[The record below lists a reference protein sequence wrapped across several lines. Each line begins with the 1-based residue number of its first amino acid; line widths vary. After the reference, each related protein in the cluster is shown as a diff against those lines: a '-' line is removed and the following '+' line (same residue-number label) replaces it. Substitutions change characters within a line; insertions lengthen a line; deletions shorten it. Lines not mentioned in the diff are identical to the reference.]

1 MRKLHVQL
9 KVSQMTPLA
18 RRAFARWV
26 TNNYVSHGSYM
37 SHVTYSSVSNNPA
50 AKPPTQG
57 VGVSG
62 FNAFGPMGV
71 R

>member
-1 MRKLHVQL
+1 MRKLHVQINL
-9 KVSQMTPLA
+9 SQMTPFA
-18 RRAFARWV
+18 RRIFARWV
-26 TNNYVSHGSYM
+26 TNNHVERGLYM
-37 SHVTYSSVSNNPA
+37 GQVTYGGVSNKPA

-62 FNAFGPMGV
+62 FNAFGPMGA